1 MARSLE
7 FLGTVEN
14 LLDRIYR
21 IICFFSLVAMV
32 SVSSLEIFCR
42 FVLNHSFVWA
52 PGMVILCSNWLIFLG
67 MGVYMHRRQDME
79 VSYFYRRFFSP
90 LAQRVTDLAVD
101 AFLAFV
107 LIILSKNTIQLTL
120 MERYQ
125 SSLISLPIM
134 TYWYTLPLF
143 LGCILALLSRIEG
156 VISQIVKQKVQKERH
171 FWA

>member
-1 MARSLE
+1 
-7 FLGTVEN
+7 
-14 LLDRIYR
+14 
-21 IICFFSLVAMV
+21 
-32 SVSSLEIFCR
+32 
-42 FVLNHSFVWA
+42 
-52 PGMVILCSNWLIFLG
+52 
-67 MGVYMHRRQDME
+67 
-79 VSYFYRRFFSP
+79 
-90 LAQRVTDLAVD
+90 VD